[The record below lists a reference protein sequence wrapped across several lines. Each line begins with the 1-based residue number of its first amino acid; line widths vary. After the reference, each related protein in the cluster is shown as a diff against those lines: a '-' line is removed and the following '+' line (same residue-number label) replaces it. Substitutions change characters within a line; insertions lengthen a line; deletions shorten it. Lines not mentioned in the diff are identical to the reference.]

1 MTSPMRFEQDL
12 PALLADLYVG
22 MSPDYRDDLFEQTA
36 THRQRPA
43 WTFPERWLP
52 MSVATRRL
60 PIAPVPWRMIGVLA
74 LVIALAAA
82 ALLLTAGSQR
92 RHLPPPLGP
101 AANGPL
107 MFSTNG
113 DLFER
118 DGFTG
123 AIRPL
128 LTDPADRRLR
138 GSHARRAAHRLPP
151 PRRHVGLPDG
161 GRRGRDEPASAC
173 CRSRVSDLWMQSST
187 DSQRLAISA
196 TVDGRRILQI
206 VGIDGTNLSTVPLG
220 DLRPLDFQ
228 WRPPDDRE
236 LLLRAMRP
244 DGSVDLFTIRPDG
257 SDLPG
262 RSASTASGLD
272 GPGRGLLGCRMEPVR
287 HAHLVQRG
295 RARPDDRRRPVP
307 DPSRPPRRFR
317 RHPAAGAA
325 RRRQPGLGA
334 VVAGRQDDPRPA
346 VPLQSGEVWLALLP
360 ADGSGPAREI
370 GRHHFSADGTSLDMG
385 WSPDGRQII
394 AVRRPDRLRLHR
406 PDHGRRDEDRL
417 ACSTPSPTGV
427 GTGSDLE
434 PPMAARRRVALNRRR
449 AGPVRPA
456 RRP

>member
-43 WTFPERWLP
+43 WTFLERWLP

-128 LTDPADRRLR
+128 LTDPATDDSA
-138 GSHARRAAHRLPP
+138 GHM
-151 PRRHVGLPDG
+151 PDG
-161 GRRGRDEPASAC
+161 QHIVFLRHDGTSAYLMAVAADGTNPV
-173 CRSRVSDLWMQSST
+173 RLLPQSVSDLWMQSST

-257 SDLPG
+257 SDVQALG
-262 RSASTASGLD
+262 LHGSGLMGPDADFSGAGWNQSGTRIWYNAVERDPTTGD
-272 GPGRGLLGCRMEPVR
+272 GQFRIHLVHPDGSGDIRLPAPPDGVNQAWAQSSPDGKTI
-287 HAHLVQRG
+287 LVQRF
-295 RARPDDRRRPVP
+295 
-307 DPSRPPRRFR
+307 RFN
-317 RHPAAGAA
+317 PA
-325 RRRQPGLGA
+325 
-334 VVAGRQDDPRPA
+334 
-346 VPLQSGEVWLALLP
+346 EVWLALLP

-385 WSPDGRQII
+385 WSPDGRQILLYDGRTDFVSI
-394 AVRRPDRLRLHR
+394 DPTTGLETKIDWPLDAIPDW
-406 PDHGRRDEDRL
+406 RRD
-417 ACSTPSPTGV
+417 GF
-427 GTGSDLE
+427 
-434 PPMAARRRVALNRRR
+434 
-449 AGPVRPA
+449 
-456 RRP
+456 